1 MTDHDDLTRPR
12 RYERLEVAE
21 LLNIKDTWLKVW
33 GTADLVPHQRS
44 GKPGPR
50 QRGVWFTYDDVMEIG
65 RRLPTLM
72 SPRQANHRA
81 EAPPESTPAESVEV
95 ATEPDEDFLDQ
106 FAGLRSLRT
115 HGA

>member
-1 MTDHDDLTRPR
+1 MTDHADLTRLR

-33 GTADLVPHQRS
+33 VTADLVPHQRS

-65 RRLPTLM
+65 RRLPSLM

-81 EAPPESTPAESVEV
+81 EAPPENTRAEAVAM
-95 ATEPDEDFLDQ
+95 ATEPDEDLMGQ
-106 FAGLRSLRT
+106 FAGLRSLRKP
-115 HGA
+115 A